1 MSQAIIINKLAI
13 TICSTCITNGRVAQ
27 LSADHLSISSSP
39 QVIAHSTPLGVETY
53 LHPTL
58 CRGGTS
64 NQPQSIVGATYSHWV
79 ELVNIIVVVR
89 ARERLYCTLTLSCT
103 APDYC
108 EYAENSIYFNDNN
121 VHIISCLPAA
131 SRSSSVERVCCCG
144 EHRNIVELSAATQSQ
159 LRKKDL

>member
-1 MSQAIIINKLAI
+1 MESINYPCGNKLWFLTRVHTCISIVCFLMSQAIIINKLAI

-89 ARERLYCTLTLSCT
+89 ARERLL
-103 APDYC
+103 
-108 EYAENSIYFNDNN
+108 YAYF
-121 VHIISCLPAA
+121 VLY
-131 SRSSSVERVCCCG
+131 
-144 EHRNIVELSAATQSQ
+144 SARL
-159 LRKKDL
+159 LRICREQYILQR